1 MRRVLKKILLAVV
14 AILLVAQLPFAYRRY
29 KLRKLSAAI
38 QQLSSQRAPSQSQTN
53 YTEYKGVVHV
63 HSFLGGH
70 SQGSFQEIIE
80 AAKANQLDF
89 VIMTE
94 HTERDF
100 DTAAMTLKGNYRDV
114 LFVNGNET
122 STENGDRL
130 LKLPGS
136 VSLVA
141 YPEEFKNWET
151 PGLNG
156 VEVYNVFS
164 NTRRASPIVAFFDVL
179 WSHRAYPDLLFALY
193 FERPN
198 ESLKL
203 WDRAL
208 TRTRLT
214 ATGGNDSHANIGLSL
229 RDSSGKTVAG
239 IQLDPYA
246 TSFRLVRLH
255 VLTSNGG
262 ALSEERLLDA
272 IRAGHCFIG
281 FDLFGDTSGFSFEAQ
296 TPAQTVM
303 QGDEIPLQNETR
315 LVVRTPIASRIVLFK
330 DGSVILNASGVSTKE
345 IPVTERGVYRVEVY
359 LPQVEQ
365 IIGEKPWIIS
375 NPIYIR

>member
-1 MRRVLKKILLAVV
+1 VFKKIIFAVV
-14 AILLVAQLPFAYRRY
+14 LLLLLIQLPFVYRRY

-38 QQLSSQRAPSQSQTN
+38 QQLNSQRTPVQSQTN
-53 YTEYKGVVHV
+53 YKEYKGVVHV

-70 SQGSFQEIIE
+70 SSGTFAEIIE
-80 AAKANQLDF
+80 AARTNQLDF

-94 HTERDF
+94 HTEKDF
-100 DTAAMTLKGNYRDV
+100 DTAAMTLQGVHGGV

-122 STENGDRL
+122 SVENGDRF
-130 LKLPGS
+130 LKLPQN

-156 VEVYNVFS
+156 VEVYNVYS
-164 NTRRASPIVAFFDVL
+164 NTRRANPLVAFFDVL

-198 ESLKL
+198 ENLKL
-203 WDRAL
+203 WDQAL
-208 TRTRLT
+208 TRARLT
-214 ATGGNDSHANIGLSL
+214 ATGGNDAHANIGVSL
-229 RDSSGKTVAG
+229 RDSSGKTLAG

-255 VLTSNGG
+255 VLLPADQPIDTST
-262 ALSEERLLDA
+262 LLEA
-272 IRAGHCFIG
+272 IRAGHCFLG
-281 FDLFGDTSGFSFEAQ
+281 FDLFGDTSGFSFEAT
-296 TPAQTVM
+296 TPSATVL
-303 QGDEIPLQNETR
+303 QGDAIPLQDGVR
-315 LVVRTPIASRIVLFK
+315 LRVQTPVASRIVLFK
-330 DGSVILNASGVSTKE
+330 DGAVILNESAVTTKE
-345 IPVTERGVYRVEVY
+345 IAVTERGVYRVEVY
-359 LPQVEQ
+359 LPEVER

-375 NPIYIR
+375 NPIYVR